1 MNTSRTLRDL
11 MVQLVKNDTV
21 SSDSDEEKD
30 KDESS
35 SKKNEVSYDTLFFGR
50 ILSDISTQR
59 KM

>member
-1 MNTSRTLRDL
+1 
-11 MVQLVKNDTV
+11 MVQLVKNDAV
-21 SSDSDEEKD
+21 SSDSDDERD

-50 ILSDISTQR
+50 ILSDISTHR